1 MKTLEGQAK
10 QVGSKQI
17 STGHLK
23 VTSVEVNQR
32 HGGWGLKIEIY
43 GLQQKCIARNTIGIY
58 KAEEPEIVAGC
69 NTCST

>member
-1 MKTLEGQAK
+1 MEGQAK

-32 HGGWGLKIEIY
+32 HGEWGLKTEIY
-43 GLQQKCIARNTIGIY
+43 GIQQKCIERNTIGIY
-58 KAEEPEIVAGC
+58 KAEEPEIVADC
-69 NTCST
+69 NICST